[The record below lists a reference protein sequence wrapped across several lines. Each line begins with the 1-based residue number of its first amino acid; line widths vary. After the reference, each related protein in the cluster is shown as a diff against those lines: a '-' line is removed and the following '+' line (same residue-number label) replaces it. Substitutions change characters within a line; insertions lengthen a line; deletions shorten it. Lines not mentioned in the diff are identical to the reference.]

1 METTPDSQANF
12 PQDWS
17 LIEERIRTGLPNMEG
32 TFKKIALFIL
42 EDPQG
47 VGFSTIQTLSRSIG
61 VSEASIMRFAKVIG
75 FPGFAAFKKTIH
87 NAIKHQLNPYG
98 EIALS
103 ELSSLENSKQ
113 INKLI
118 HYELNNLKRTFNNLS
133 IPNLTRIIEDL
144 RQAEHVFVAGF
155 GALKYVAELY
165 GFLLMS
171 NPGKQ
176 IFTISGSIPD
186 YIGTLNQLTENDVMI
201 IASLPPYARE
211 EGQVAEFVKS
221 RNGKLY
227 LFTDSPK
234 SPAYPFA
241 THSILC
247 GNRSLLYTNS
257 YVGLISSFKVLLD
270 TWVLSDRNL
279 FMKRMKPLTELL
291 NQSYFDLN
299 KFNT

>member
-1 METTPDSQANF
+1 MESKPDSPASF
-12 PQDWS
+12 PQDWG
-17 LIEERIRTGLPNMEG
+17 LIEERIRIGLPTMEG
-32 TFKKIALFIL
+32 AFKKIALFIL

-47 VGFSTIQTLSRSIG
+47 VGFSTIQSLGRSIG
-61 VSEASIMRFAKVIG
+61 VSEASIMRFAKSVG
-75 FPGFAAFKKTIH
+75 FSGFADFKKAIH
-87 NAIKHQLNPYG
+87 FAIKHQLNPYG

-103 ELSSLENSKQ
+103 ELSSLDDSKQ

-133 IPNLTRIIEDL
+133 IPNLTKIVEDL

-155 GALKYVAELY
+155 GALRCVAELY

-171 NPGKQ
+171 NPGKL
-176 IFTISGSIPD
+176 IFTISGSVPD
-186 YIGTLNQLTENDVMI
+186 YIGTLNQFTDRDVMI

-221 RNGKLY
+221 RNGRIY

-241 THSILC
+241 ASTILC

-270 TWVLSDRNL
+270 AWVLSDRNL